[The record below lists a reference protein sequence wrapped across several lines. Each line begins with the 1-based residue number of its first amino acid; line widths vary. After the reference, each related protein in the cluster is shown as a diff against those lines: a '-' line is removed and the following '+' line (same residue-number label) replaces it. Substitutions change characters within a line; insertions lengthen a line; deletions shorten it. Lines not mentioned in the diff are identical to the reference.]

1 MVLIMK
7 EIIITKYGP
16 PEVLQI
22 RERPTPSPKKSEVLV
37 RNHFTG
43 VNFSETRKPG

>member
-1 MVLIMK
+1 MK
-7 EIIITKYGP
+7 EVIIKKFGP

-22 RERPTPSPKKSEVLV
+22 RERPTPSPKSNEVLV

-43 VNFSETRKPG
+43 ANFSEIMALAK